1 MLTTGQFLMH
11 QARSTW
17 HVSPDQTVKQAL
29 VLMSEKNIGAVLV
42 LSQGALVG
50 IFSERDYARKV
61 ALFGK
66 SSDTTRVRD
75 VMTADVITIDA
86 SQKIDK
92 CMQVMTDRHI
102 RHLPV
107 LKDGQLIG
115 VISIGDVVREMM
127 AHQKYLIDQLESYIR
142 G

>member
-1 MLTTGQFLMH
+1 MH

-29 VLMSEKNIGAVLV
+29 VLMAEKNIGAVLV

-61 ALFGK
+61 ALFGQ

-92 CMQVMTDRHI
+92 CMQIMTDRHI

-107 LKDGQLIG
+107 LKDGQLSG

>member
-1 MLTTGQFLMH
+1 M
-11 QARSTW
+11 
-17 HVSPDQTVKQAL
+17 
-29 VLMSEKNIGAVLV
+29 

-61 ALFGK
+61 TLFGK
-66 SSDTTRVRD
+66 SSDTTQVRD

-92 CMQVMTDRHI
+92 CMQIMTDRHI

>member
-1 MLTTGQFLMH
+1 MH

-29 VLMSEKNIGAVLV
+29 VLMAEKNIGAVLV

-92 CMQVMTDRHI
+92 CMQIMTDRHI

-107 LKDGQLIG
+107 LKDGQLSG